1 MAGDRL
7 MSLINRGIA
16 HFMTALPSIF
26 GRIERLTKPLRLLLV
41 CAVLLTAPNAV
52 WAFGDNN
59 SLFGSQSS
67 QFLQVDE
74 ALPFSHTTDANT
86 VVLTWDITPGHYL
99 YRDRISIKALDDGAT
114 AGALEYS
121 SPGTETED
129 EYFGK
134 TTVFFDPVEATVPIT
149 LPADMREA
157 RFEVT
162 YQGCAEAG
170 LCYPPQTRE
179 VLFYQSQEPGSGQG
193 TGNQSNTTQTGA
205 TSQADTR
212 SATGLAGFLSEQST
226 LVIAGVFFL
235 LGLGLTFTP
244 CVLPMVPII
253 SSLVS
258 GQNTRTTGH
267 ALLLS
272 GSYVL
277 GMALTYA
284 GAGVLTGLLGASF
297 NLQAQL
303 QSPWVL
309 GIFSLLFV
317 VFALSM
323 FGLFEIQLPRFIRE
337 PLNDASQRLTG
348 GRVISIFGIGA
359 LSALIVSPCVSAPL
373 AGSLLYISTTQD
385 AVIGGIALFAL
396 GLGMGVP
403 LILVAVGGRKVLPT
417 SGHWMTTVKHFYG
430 VMLIAVAIW
439 LIERLVPGWIG
450 LTLWGILAAITGVQL
465 GAFDAAKAGWERTR
479 KGLGLIFFAYGLAL
493 LAGAITGANNPLA
506 PLDPFLAKATST
518 GAPGSAAG
526 YNPSHADFI
535 RVETPAEI
543 ETMLLQA
550 QQQGRPVMLDFYA
563 DWCISCKVMERNV
576 FSDADVVRSLQ
587 PFTLLQLD
595 MTDNTPAQQ
604 AMLDE
609 LGLFG
614 PPAILFYD
622 SSGNEM
628 ALQRVLGEMNL
639 SQFMDH
645 IQGLTPAI

>member
-1 MAGDRL
+1 M
-7 MSLINRGIA
+7 IA
-16 HFMTALPSIF
+16 LSTIF
-26 GRIERLTKPLRLLLV
+26 GGTHRLTAPSSLLFVFVL
-41 CAVLLTAPNAV
+41 LLTAASASS
-52 WAFGDNN
+52 AFGGNN
-59 SLFGSQSS
+59 SLFGSQSN

-74 ALPFSHTTDANT
+74 ALPFSHSTETDA
-86 VVLTWDITPGHYL
+86 VVLSWNITPGHYL
-99 YRDRISIKALDDGAT
+99 YRDRISIKSLDEGAT
-114 AGALEYS
+114 AGAIQYS
-121 SPGTETED
+121 SPGIDTED
-129 EYFGK
+129 EFFGK

-149 LPADMREA
+149 LPADVREA

-179 VLFYQSQEPGSGQG
+179 VLFYQSQESGSAKGPS
-193 TGNQSNTTQTGA
+193 NQTNAAQTETPA
-205 TSQADTR
+205 QIDTS
-212 SATGLAGFLSEQST
+212 SATGLAGFLSQQST

-258 GQNTRTTGH
+258 GQNTRSTRH

-284 GAGVLTGLLGASF
+284 SAGVLTGLLGASF

-309 GIFSLLFV
+309 GVFALIFA

-323 FGLFEIQLPRFIRE
+323 FDVFEIQLPRFIRE

-403 LILVAVGGRKVLPT
+403 LILVAVGGRKLLPT
-417 SGHWMTTVKHFYG
+417 TGRWMTTVKHFYG
-430 VMLIAVAIW
+430 VLLIAVAIW

-450 LTLWGILAAITGVQL
+450 LTLWGILIAITGVQL

-493 LAGAITGANNPLA
+493 LAGAMAGANDPLA
-506 PLDPFLAKATST
+506 PLDPFVAKATSI
-518 GAPGSAAG
+518 GAPGNSAS
-526 YNPSHADFI
+526 YSSSHADFN

-543 ETMLLQA
+543 ETMLAQA
-550 QQQGRPVMLDFYA
+550 QEQGRPVVLDFYA

-576 FSDADVVRSLQ
+576 FSDAEVVRALE
-587 PFTLLQLD
+587 PFTLLQIDL
-595 MTDNTPAQQ
+595 TDNTKAQQ
-604 AMLDE
+604 AMLDK

-614 PPAILFYD
+614 PPAILFYKR
-622 SSGNEM
+622 SGEEISQ
-628 ALQRVLGEMNL
+628 QRVLGEMNKSEFLDHLNGL
-639 SQFMDH
+639 SPV
-645 IQGLTPAI
+645 I

>member
-1 MAGDRL
+1 MIA
-7 MSLINRGIA
+7 LINKSG
-16 HFMTALPSIF
+16 SIRPHNLF
-26 GRIERLTKPLRLLLV
+26 LVFLL
-41 CAVLLTAPNAV
+41 LLTAASSS
-52 WAFGDNN
+52 WALGSNN
-59 SLFGSQSS
+59 SLFGNQGN
-67 QFLQVDE
+67 QFLPVDE
-74 ALPFSHTTDANT
+74 ALPFSHTTDGDA
-86 VVLTWDITPGHYL
+86 VVLFWNITPGHYL
-99 YRDRISIKALDDGAT
+99 YLDRISVKALD
-114 AGALEYS
+114 AGTSAG
-121 SPGTETED
+121 SPEFSYTGTEIED

-134 TTVFFDPVEATVPIT
+134 TTVFFDPVEARIPVA
-149 LPADMREA
+149 LPDNTREA
-157 RFEVT
+157 RLEVT
-162 YQGCAEAG
+162 YQGCAKAG

-179 VLFYQSQEPGSGQG
+179 VLFYQSQDPGSGVEQKSS
-193 TGNQSNTTQTGA
+193 QSA
-205 TSQADTR
+205 PTSQVDTR

-226 LVIAGVFFL
+226 LVIAGVFLL

-244 CVLPMVPII
+244 CVLPMIPII

-258 GQNTRTTGH
+258 GQNTRTTWH

-309 GIFSLLFV
+309 SIFALMFTL
-317 VFALSM
+317 FALSM
-323 FGLFEIQLPRFIRE
+323 FDLFEIQLPRFISD
-337 PLNDASQRLTG
+337 PLNNASQRLTG

-396 GLGMGVP
+396 GLGMGIP
-403 LILVAVGGRKVLPT
+403 LILVAVGGRTLLPST
-417 SGHWMTTVKHFYG
+417 GHWMTTVKHFYG

-439 LIERLVPGWIG
+439 LVERLVPVWLG
-450 LTLWGILAAITGVQL
+450 LTLWGALVAITGVQL

-493 LAGAITGANNPLA
+493 LAGAVAGADDPLA
-506 PLDPFLAKATST
+506 PLDPFIAKAAST
-518 GAPGSAAG
+518 GAPGTTAVTDTG
-526 YNPSHADFI
+526 HADFA
-535 RVETPAEI
+535 RVQAPSEI
-543 ETMLLQA
+543 EALLSKA
-550 QQQGRPVMLDFYA
+550 SQQGRPVVLDFYA

-576 FSDADVVRSLQ
+576 FSDTQVVNALS
-587 PFTLLQLD
+587 PFTLLQIDL
-595 MTDNTPAQQ
+595 TDNTPDQQ
-604 AMLDE
+604 AMLDN

-622 SSGNEM
+622 TNGEEM
-628 ALQRVLGEMNL
+628 KQQRVLGEMNKEE
-639 SQFMDH
+639 FMNH
-645 IQGLTPAI
+645 ISNITSAI

>member
-1 MAGDRL
+1 MIEALLYQDIYRETVY
-7 MSLINRGIA
+7 S
-16 HFMTALPSIF
+16 MTALSIASSNA
-26 GRIERLTKPLRLLLV
+26 RHNISLASLLILVLLLI
-41 CAVLLTAPNAV
+41 TATPS
-52 WAFGDNN
+52 WAFGSSN
-59 SLFGSQSS
+59 SLFGGQSS
-67 QFLQVDE
+67 QFLPVDE
-74 ALPFSHTTDANT
+74 ALPFSHTTDDNAI
-86 VVLTWDITPGHYL
+86 VLFWDITPKHYL
-99 YRDRISIKALDDGAT
+99 YRDRISIKALDEGTT
-114 AGALEYS
+114 AGAPIYS
-121 SPGTETED
+121 SPGIETED

-134 TTVFFDPVEATVPIT
+134 TTVFFDPIEARIPVT
-149 LPADMREA
+149 LPDNTREA

-179 VLFYQSQEPGSGQG
+179 VLFYQSQNSGPGTQSPESAGSGLTG
-193 TGNQSNTTQTGA
+193 TSPKI
-205 TSQADTR
+205 DTN
-212 SATGLAGFLSEQST
+212 SATGLAGFLAEQST
-226 LVIAGVFFL
+226 LMIAGLFLL

-258 GQNTRTTGH
+258 NQNTKTTGH
-267 ALLLS
+267 ALLLAS
-272 GSYVL
+272 SYVL

-284 GAGVLTGLLGASF
+284 AAGVLTGLLGASF

-309 GIFSLLFV
+309 SLFALMFV

-323 FGLFEIQLPRFIRE
+323 FDLFEIQLPRFIRE

-348 GRVISIFGIGA
+348 GRVVSVFGIGA
-359 LSALIVSPCVSAPL
+359 LSALVVSPCVSAPL

-385 AVIGGIALFAL
+385 AFIGGIALFAL

-403 LILVAVGGRKVLPT
+403 LILVAVGGRRLLPT

-439 LIERLVPGWIG
+439 LVERLVPGWVG
-450 LTLWGILAAITGVQL
+450 LTLWGILIAITGVQL

-493 LAGAITGANNPLA
+493 LAGAVAGANDPLA
-506 PLDPFLAKATST
+506 PLDPFVAKASSS
-518 GAPGSAAG
+518 GPQVNKAG
-526 YNPSHADFI
+526 YDDSHGGFN
-535 RVETPAEI
+535 RVEAPSDI
-543 ETMLLQA
+543 KDMLLKARQE
-550 QQQGRPVMLDFYA
+550 GRPVMLDFYA

-576 FSDADVVRSLQ
+576 FSKADVTALLS
-587 PFTLLQLD
+587 PFTLIQID

-614 PPAILFYD
+614 PPAILFYN
-622 SSGNEM
+622 SSGEEM
-628 ALQRVLGEMNL
+628 TQQRVLGEMNRN
-639 SQFMDH
+639 QFMDH
-645 IQGLTPAI
+645 VNGLMPSI